1 MIGRPR
7 APQVPSH
14 RHASRVLRVQPVL
27 QPPKLTPPPVRVDLL
42 RPLEERLAP
51 RPVHPP
57 ARVPPARELQTAPQR
72 VVRPRQVA
80 ESFVATRR
88 RRELVGAHLSKDR
101 PGDLVRQGVE
111 VEQRRELLR
120 LESGALAFGEELNA
134 GSKLD
139 VSLLRVWRSD
149 TRCSPGILR
158 ESGLLL
164 ALLAPLHLAPRLH
177 LRSPASFRLL
187 HARLHLP
194 QSRRLHLRGQVIG
207 SHLGSHLQSEIGV
220 VFGEGPHVPSQRF
233 EPVRHVQRGGTLVLV
248 RWITQ
253 APPAR

>member
-1 MIGRPR
+1 M
-7 APQVPSH
+7 
-14 RHASRVLRVQPVL
+14 L
-27 QPPKLTPPPVRVDLL
+27 QPAKLTPPPVRVDLL

-57 ARVPPARELQTAPQR
+57 ARVPPTRELQTAPQR
-72 VVRPRQVA
+72 VVRSRQVA

-134 GSKLD
+134 GSPRG
-139 VSLLRVWRSD
+139 VQRASD
-149 TRCSPGILR
+149 ARGSPGILR

-164 ALLAPLHLAPRLH
+164 ALLAPLHLAPRLD
-177 LRSPASFRLL
+177 LGSPASFRLL
-187 HARLHLP
+187 HARLHLL
-194 QSRRLHLRGQVIG
+194 QSRRLHLRGEVIG

-220 VFGEGPHVPSQRF
+220 LFGEGPHVPSQRF
-233 EPVRHVQRGGTLVLV
+233 EPVRHVQRRGTLVLV